1 MTLTKLNVF
10 SYRNALTLAGPCQ
23 KTRLCSTVHLA
34 RLKKICAGASCI
46 KECRRKRKKSRL
58 EKSRKELP
66 TDNMRTLV

>member
-46 KECRRKRKKSRL
+46 KKMQKCRVQKK
-58 EKSRKELP
+58 KKEI
-66 TDNMRTLV
+66 TFREV